1 MRAERAS
8 AVPRNCLTG
17 IFDMARTP
25 LLQTVLDAC
34 ALAAAE
40 ARQGVPADRILE
52 EHASGRVSRRR
63 FLGVA
68 AAGVGLAACDATER
82 MVSIPPRGV
91 RVPAGGERIAIIGAG
106 LAGLTCAYRLRERGV
121 IATIYEGSDR
131 AGGRCR
137 TRRGDFAAGQVA
149 EHGGELIDQ
158 SHKHIRQLAQSL
170 GLTLDNVLR
179 AEVNGTEP
187 FYYFDGSRYTYRD
200 ATRDI
205 KAIWQTLHRDLSEAG
220 YPTLY
225 HSSTARG
232 RELDQ
237 LSIAEWI
244 DVSVPGGRAA
254 PLGRLLETAYV
265 IEFGEEA
272 TEQSALNLI
281 YLLGFSG
288 QGQLR
293 IFGPSNEKYHVRGG
307 NDRIVTGLVERL
319 DGQLVTNAA
328 LAAIER
334 TPAGAYLL
342 SFAGGQSPV
351 TADRVVLAIPSS
363 VMRATV
369 DFSNAGFSPLKQKA
383 IAELGMGTNAKLNV
397 QFARR
402 HWATLGCN
410 GDSYADTG
418 YQATWEVSRAQAGT
432 PGILVDYTGGDV
444 ARAQSGGGA
453 ATLAAQFL
461 AQLEPVLPGT
471 TAEWNGLAT
480 FDDWLTN
487 PWTLGSYSFW
497 RVGQYTSIAGVEG
510 ERSANCHFAGEHTSI
525 DFQGYLNGAVESG
538 ERVAAEVFA
547 DLRAVT

>member
-1 MRAERAS
+1 MDEVLEQA
-8 AVPRNCLTG
+8 T
-17 IFDMARTP
+17 ARR
-25 LLQTVLDAC
+25 L
-34 ALAAAE
+34 
-40 ARQGVPADRILE
+40 
-52 EHASGRVSRRR
+52 SRRR

-68 AAGVGLAACDATER
+68 AAGVGLAACDGAGR
-82 MVSIPPRGV
+82 IASGAPQAV
-91 RVPAGGERIAIIGAG
+91 RVPGGSERIAIIGAG
-106 LAGLTCAYRLRERGV
+106 LAGLTCAHRLRERGV
-121 IATIYEGSDR
+121 IATVYEASDR
-131 AGGRCR
+131 AGGRCW

-158 SHKHIRQLAQSL
+158 SHKHIRHLAQSL
-170 GLTLDNVLR
+170 GLALDNVLR
-179 AEVNGTEP
+179 AEANGTEP
-187 FYYFDGSRYTYRD
+187 FYYFDGARYTYRD

-205 KAIWQTLHRDLSEAG
+205 KAIWQTLHRDLSDAS

-232 RELDQ
+232 RELDA
-237 LSIAEWI
+237 LSIAQWI
-244 DVSVPGGRAA
+244 DRSVPGGRASR
-254 PLGRLLETAYV
+254 LGQLLETAYV
-265 IEFGEEA
+265 IEYGEEA

-307 NDRIVTGLVERL
+307 NDRIVTGLVEPL

-334 TPAGAYLL
+334 TPAGAYVLT
-342 SFAGGQSPV
+342 FAGGQAPV
-351 TADRVVLAIPSS
+351 TADRVILAIPFS

-369 DFSNAGFSPLKQKA
+369 DFGDAGFSPLKRKA
-383 IAELGMGTNAKLNV
+383 IAELGMGANAKLNV
-397 QFARR
+397 QFATRR
-402 HWATLGCN
+402 WAALGCN
-410 GDSYADTG
+410 GDSYSDTG
-418 YQATWEVSRAQAGT
+418 YQATWDVSRAQPGT

-444 ARAQSGGGA
+444 ARAQSGRGA
-453 ATLAAQFL
+453 AALAAQFL
-461 AQLEPVLPGT
+461 AQLEPVLPGI

-480 FDDWLTN
+480 FDDWLAN

-538 ERVAAEVFA
+538 ERVAAEVLA
-547 DLRAVT
+547 DLRVLA